1 MSAHRYGSKDHRAL
15 RLIAAVAILAIA
27 IAGCSIALTSE
38 ESEAAGE
45 KWSVASKE
53 GAIINGSIDPA
64 DPESTD
70 LEHTI
75 TIMAAEGCFVPVK
88 NAAANDEVQL
98 DGNQTGVTGAQ
109 VVPGSYTP
117 DDDRLTATVKVK
129 VTAVTADHAK
139 VYIKCTCVKPATV
152 NFKANITGP
161 PAVAPM
167 KIAPGA
173 DCEIELA
180 GDMVAYTGHDIK
192 TAKLTKGA
200 TTQSVNVTTNA
211 DGSIELTIPA
221 KYLVANEA
229 MEVQLNYTLHVYKV
243 TAGSLYNLTFK
254 TKGTCEYNTEVVITI
269 EGTTGY
275 HAPAK
280 PSGIDVK
287 GGSVYTYSYS
297 GEGNNIIGTVTIP
310 KITTDVTIN
319 GAADGNTYK
328 VTYMADALDVGKVPV
343 RFKPEFHT
351 YTYGSIMYLPT
362 KPSDQINHLE
372 LTFIECIDGKG
383 NKIEYIPAS
392 EKHLGDF
399 TVSIL
404 VEDNMDYAD
413 YTPRNITIAL
423 GIIAA
428 VVLAI
433 VMVVMRR

>member
-15 RLIAAVAILAIA
+15 RLIAAAAILAIT
-27 IAGCSIALTSE
+27 IAGCSIALTDE
-38 ESEAAGE
+38 ESDASTAGKWNVAGSALTDCTLEADAP
-45 KWSVASKE
+45 SKAE
-53 GAIINGSIDPA
+53 
-64 DPESTD
+64 
-70 LEHTI
+70 EHTV
-75 TIMAAEGCFVPVK
+75 TIKANKNCFVPLA
-88 NAAANDEVQL
+88 NAQDPVSIDTEGTTA
-98 DGNQTGVTGAQ
+98 TGATI
-109 VVPGSYTP
+109 VGNSYTP
-117 DDDRLTATVKVK
+117 SEDRSTATVKIK
-129 VTAVTADHAK
+129 VTAASEGQVVK
-139 VYIKCTCVKPATV
+139 INCTCLKASIL
-152 NFKANITGP
+152 NFTSNISGP
-161 PAVAPM
+161 PAVSQM
-167 KIAPGA
+167 KVAPGA
-173 DCEIELA
+173 DCKITLESEK
-180 GDMVAYTGHDIK
+180 VTYTGHDIK
-192 TAKLTKGA
+192 TAKLTKGNNA
-200 TTQSVNVTTNA
+200 EPVNVTTKD
-211 DGSIELTIPA
+211 DGSIEFTVPA
-221 KYLVANEA
+221 KYLLPNEA
-229 MEVQLNYTLHVYKV
+229 AGVQLNYTLHVYKV

-287 GGSVYTYSYS
+287 GGSVYSYSYS

-310 KITTDVTIN
+310 NITTDVTIN